1 MTLSVHTQTHMITH
15 SHVSDQLPCS
25 CVGMVPLANPYGSV
39 LQNLKTEKHRE
50 RERESFEADVLPQL
64 DTRQAT
70 PRLNLELQ
78 AKESKDVE
86 MGTGTQVLLDVS
98 PRRIRASKLGLEVG
112 RSIADSVGL
121 PAKGTVLWVKQQDYR
136 RG

>member
-1 MTLSVHTQTHMITH
+1 MQLCRHGP
-15 SHVSDQLPCS
+15 VSE
-25 CVGMVPLANPYGSV
+25 PLRQCASE
-39 LQNLKTEKHRE
+39 LKTRERERE

-64 DTRQAT
+64 DTRQAK

-98 PRRIRASKLGLEVG
+98 PRRIRASKSRLEVG
-112 RSIADSVGL
+112 RRSIADSVGL
-121 PAKGTVLWVKQQDYR
+121 PVKGTVLWVKQQDYR
-136 RG
+136 RGRVPPKREGGRA